1 MEKLSE
7 LGEQAYAEFE
17 KEFETDIMITVERFK
32 KAAQKVAGK
41 ELKRSM
47 RDVLQEEMEKTH
59 IV

>member
-7 LGEQAYAEFE
+7 LGEQAYAEFK

-47 RDVLQEEMEKTH
+47 RDVLREEMER
-59 IV
+59 VN